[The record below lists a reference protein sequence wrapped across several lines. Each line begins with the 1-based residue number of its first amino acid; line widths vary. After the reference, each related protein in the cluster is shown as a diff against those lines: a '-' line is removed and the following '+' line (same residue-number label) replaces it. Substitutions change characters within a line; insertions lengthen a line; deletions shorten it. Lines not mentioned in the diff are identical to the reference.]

1 LRKYPCPRKENRV
14 SSPFILLVDDE
25 VTFVE
30 TLSKR
35 LDKRNLKV
43 LTAFGGQ
50 EALDILGKNR
60 TLDVVILD
68 VKMPDMDG
76 IETLAK
82 IKKDFPLMEV
92 IMLTGHATVETA
104 IEGMKLGAFDYLM
117 KPCDIEKIVLKV
129 EEATKKKRDHL
140 EKIREAQVRETLS
153 KHGLE

>member
-1 LRKYPCPRKENRV
+1 MGR
-14 SSPFILLVDDE
+14 PFVLLVDDE
-25 VTFVE
+25 VSFVE

-35 LDKRNLKV
+35 LNKRNLMV
-43 LTAFGGQ
+43 LSAFGGQ
-50 EALDILGKNR
+50 EALEILGKNQ

-68 VKMPDMDG
+68 VKMPNMDG
-76 IETLAK
+76 IETLSK

-92 IMLTGHATVETA
+92 IMLTGNATVETA

-129 EEATKKKRDHL
+129 EEATQIKRDHL
-140 EKIREAQVRETLS
+140 EKIREAQVKETLT